1 MSKMVKILLSRPLNV
16 NLGRDENGQVQSVQ
30 LQAGFQEVEQ
40 EVAENWFVKAHCQ
53 EITTED
59 LQNAEL
65 QAQLEKANADLAALQ
80 TQSEAAAFKIGEL
93 EGALKDR
100 DQKIKDLEMLVAKA
114 EQSQTQAEA
123 AKSADTSAA
132 DAAKTTKAK

>member
-80 TQSEAAAFKIGEL
+80 TQSEAA
-93 EGALKDR
+93 
-100 DQKIKDLEMLVAKA
+100 
-114 EQSQTQAEA
+114 
-123 AKSADTSAA
+123 KSADTSAA